1 MASLLQSSVGLLRS
15 RLSRQI
21 VGWVFL
27 SLLMIE
33 AVIFIPSFYR
43 RRQEQLQALERVS
56 QEVLF
61 AVKGGMMA
69 DQSPLAVL
77 ESLQSQLRPDS
88 VVRGVALYRADGSL
102 IRAFGDPPQ
111 INLTDLAA
119 TETRRQVHRNP
130 ARYDVVWPSQSF
142 DDQYILA
149 VRHDASPVGRELL
162 RYALSIAGLVVLISI
177 FVTLATILVLERLLI
192 NPLLYL
198 RDDLLA
204 AGEAVSRDQ
213 PPSFHSLSMAR
224 KDELGEVTQAF
235 GQMFDRVRHEI
246 AERKQAEAALIEAQE
261 KSERLL
267 RNILPVSIAD
277 QLKQETGQAI
287 ASRFEEATILFADL
301 VDFTGLAAQF
311 PPTELVC
318 LLNEIFSAFDTIADQ
333 MGLEKIKTIGDAYMV
348 VGGLPT
354 AQPDHARCVMA
365 MALEMLR
372 VIKTFHRQDSEPFCL
387 RIGINTGPVVAG
399 VIGIKKFS
407 YDLWGDAVNVAS
419 RLESQGV
426 VDRIQ
431 VSETTYQ
438 HLKDYYAFES
448 RGTLHIKGRGP
459 MTTYL
464 YSGPISGPDPNPP
477 PQAEGC

>member
-27 SLLMIE
+27 SLLIIE
-33 AVIFIPSFYR
+33 AVIFIPSFHR
-43 RRQEQLQALERVS
+43 RRQEQLQALEQVS

-61 AVKGGMMA
+61 AVKAGMMA
-69 DQSPLAVL
+69 DQSPLEVL
-77 ESLQSQLRPDS
+77 ETLQGNLRPDS
-88 VVRGVALYRADGSL
+88 VVRGAALYRPDGTL
-102 IRAFGDPPQ
+102 VRAFGDPPQ
-111 INLTDLAA
+111 IDLTNLAP
-119 TETRRQVHRNP
+119 TEVRRQVHRNP

-142 DDQYILA
+142 KDQYLLA
-149 VRHDASPVGRELL
+149 VRHDASNVGRELL
-162 RYALSIAGLVVLISI
+162 RYALSIAGLVVII
-177 FVTLATILVLERLLI
+177 AAFVTLATILVLERLLI

-198 RDDLLA
+198 CDDLLA

-213 PPSFHSLSMAR
+213 PPSFYSLSMTR
-224 KDELGEVTQAF
+224 RDELGDVTHAF

-246 AERKQAEAALIEAQE
+246 QERKQAEAALIAAQE

-267 RNILPVSIAD
+267 RNILPGSIAD
-277 QLKQETGQAI
+277 QLKQETGKAI

-311 PPTELVC
+311 PPTDLVC

-333 MGLEKIKTIGDAYMV
+333 WNLEKIKTIGDAYMV

-354 AQPDHARCVMA
+354 AQPDHARRVMA
-365 MALEMLR
+365 MALEMLQ
-372 VIKTFHRQDSEPFCL
+372 VIKTFQRRDGQPFCL

-407 YDLWGDAVNVAS
+407 YDLWGDAVNIAS
-419 RLESQGV
+419 RMESQGV

-431 VSETTYQ
+431 VSEATYY
-438 HLKDYYAFES
+438 HLKDHYAFES

-464 YSGPISGPDPNPP
+464 YNGPIHPITNN
-477 PQAEGC
+477 Q